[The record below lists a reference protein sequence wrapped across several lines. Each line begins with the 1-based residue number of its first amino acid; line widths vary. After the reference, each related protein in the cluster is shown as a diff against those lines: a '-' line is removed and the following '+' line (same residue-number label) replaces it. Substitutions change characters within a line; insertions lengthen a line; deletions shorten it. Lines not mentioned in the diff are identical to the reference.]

1 MEEKYKVLG
10 FREDSQNEKKFEV
23 VVEDDKE
30 LLPAEQTKNSLEEST
45 KSIIQ
50 ELIDETNVEKVKDL
64 TKLFNL
70 NQVKKNAVRV
80 ASVDKMIDNVLEKAE
95 DRLENV
101 PDEFTNKDYLDYL
114 QVLHNIK
121 EKDLKSINAID
132 ETPLIQINKQT
143 NEFSITV
150 GNSKIDKDTQEKVLD
165 VVQKIMQFSKNNTS
179 TFPIID
185 SPQTVDLS
193 SIENEEKENEN

>member
-10 FREDSQNEKKFEV
+10 FKDDSQDEKKFEV
-23 VVEDDKE
+23 VAEDGEE
-30 LLPAEQTKNSLEEST
+30 LLPAEQSENTLEERT

-50 ELIDETNVEKVKDL
+50 ELIDETDVEKVKDL

-80 ASVDKMIDNVLEKAE
+80 VEVDKLIDNVLEKAE
-95 DRLENV
+95 DRIENV
-101 PDEFTNKDYLDYL
+101 PDEFSNKDYLDYL

-132 ETPLIQINKQT
+132 ETPLVQINQQT
-143 NEFSITV
+143 NEFTFTV
-150 GNSKIDKDTQEKVLD
+150 GNSKISKDTQEKILD
-165 VVQKIMQFSKNNTS
+165 VVQKVMQFSKDTS
-179 TFPIID
+179 TFPVIE
-185 SPQTVDLS
+185 SPQTVDLN
-193 SIENEEKENEN
+193 SIENEEKEN

>member
-10 FREDSQNEKKFEV
+10 FRDDPQEEKKFEV
-23 VVEDDKE
+23 VAEDNEE
-30 LLPAEQTKNSLEEST
+30 LLPAEQSDNTLEERT

-50 ELIDETNVEKVKDL
+50 DLIDETDVEKVKDL

-80 ASVDKMIDNVLEKAE
+80 VEVDKLIDNVLEKAE
-95 DRLENV
+95 DRIENV
-101 PDEFTNKDYLDYL
+101 PDEFSNKDYLDYL

-132 ETPLIQINKQT
+132 ETPLVQINQQT
-143 NEFSITV
+143 NEFTFTV
-150 GNSKIDKDTQEKVLD
+150 GNSKISKDTQEKILD
-165 VVQKIMQFSKNNTS
+165 VVQKVMQFSKDTS
-179 TFPIID
+179 TFPVIE
-185 SPQTVDLS
+185 SPQTVDLN
-193 SIENEEKENEN
+193 SIENEEKEN

>member
-10 FREDSQNEKKFEV
+10 FKDDSQDEKKFEV
-23 VVEDDKE
+23 VAEDNEE
-30 LLPAEQTKNSLEEST
+30 LLPTEQSENALEERT

-50 ELIDETNVEKVKDL
+50 ELIDETDVEKVKDL

-80 ASVDKMIDNVLEKAE
+80 VEVDKLIDNVLEKAE
-95 DRLENV
+95 DRIENV
-101 PDEFTNKDYLDYL
+101 PDEFSNKDYLDYL

-132 ETPLIQINKQT
+132 ETPLVQINQQT
-143 NEFSITV
+143 NEFTFTV
-150 GNSKIDKDTQEKVLD
+150 GNSKISKDTQEKILD
-165 VVQKIMQFSKNNTS
+165 VVQKVMQFSKDTS
-179 TFPIID
+179 TFPVIE
-185 SPQTVDLS
+185 SPQTVDLN
-193 SIENEEKENEN
+193 SIENEEKEN

>member
-10 FREDSQNEKKFEV
+10 FKDSKDERKFEV
-23 VVEDDKE
+23 AVEEKEE
-30 LLPAEQTKNSLEEST
+30 LLPAEKTENSLEDRT
-45 KSIIQ
+45 KSILQ
-50 ELIDETNVEKVKDL
+50 ELIDETSVEKVKDL

-80 ASVDKMIDNVLEKAE
+80 VEVDNLIDNVLGKAE
-95 DRLENV
+95 ERLEKV
-101 PDEFTNKDYLDYL
+101 PDEFSNKDYLDYL

-132 ETPLIQINKQT
+132 ETPLVQINQQT
-143 NEFSITV
+143 NEFSFTV
-150 GNSKIDKDTQEKVLD
+150 GNSKISKDTQEKILD
-165 VVQKIMQFSKNNTS
+165 VVQKVMQLSKNTS
-179 TFPIID
+179 TFPVID

-193 SIENEEKENEN
+193 SVENEEKEN

>member
-10 FREDSQNEKKFEV
+10 FKDDSQDKRKFEI
-23 VVEDDKE
+23 VVEDDEE
-30 LLPAEQTKNSLEEST
+30 LLPAEQTENSLEDRT
-45 KSIIQ
+45 KSILQ

-80 ASVDKMIDNVLEKAE
+80 VEVDNLIDNVLEKAE
-95 DRLENV
+95 ERLEKV
-101 PDEFTNKDYLDYL
+101 PDEFSNKDYLDYL

-121 EKDLKSINAID
+121 DKDLKSINAID
-132 ETPLIQINKQT
+132 ETPLVQINQQT
-143 NEFSITV
+143 NEFSFTV
-150 GNSKIDKDTQEKVLD
+150 GDSKISKDTQEKVLD
-165 VVQKIMQFSKNNTS
+165 VVQKVMQFSKNTT
-179 TFPIID
+179 TFPVID

-193 SIENEEKENEN
+193 SVENEEKEN